1 MKKVSRLNNSGPNN
15 SGLVALLLAAALLQ
29 PGAAPLLAQQQ
40 SAQQQAQQP
49 PTQPPVVVAPQQPRR
64 VAPLQG
70 PPQRPANM
78 GTTTFKSQVDLVLID
93 VQVIGKDGK
102 PVKGLKSSQFSIY
115 EDDKPQKLNSFDFF
129 DIEGFEKLE
138 VASKPDDKPRT
149 LALDSIAPSEQMRE
163 IVRDHR
169 LIVLFFDMT
178 SMQPD
183 DLRRAT
189 DSAEKFVK
197 DQMTPA
203 DMVGIVMYGTS
214 LQVVENFTDDRK
226 GLLRVIT
233 AIRTGKDAALAGL
246 QSNASDT
253 DAVEDTGAAFTAD
266 ETEFNVFNTSR
277 KLQAIQDLANML
289 RYIPGKK
296 QVIQF
301 TSGVTQTGDEN
312 RSDLRVA
319 TDAANKANMSLY
331 SVDSRGLQ
339 GAPPGGDAST
349 GASTGNSMYRG
360 ASVFRQTSQRDA
372 SRDTLYT
379 LASDTGG
386 KAFFDEGD
394 LSNVYKEVQA
404 DTAGYYLL
412 GYLSTNTKMDGK
424 WRRIRVKVDA
434 PGAKTHWREGYY
446 GPKDY
451 KIYTTDDRERQL
463 GDAMTSEIARNE
475 LPVVVETDYFRVN
488 GRANEVYVPVSA
500 KLPSTALDWAEKKGQ
515 KEAQFDFLA
524 QVTEEKSKRVVGTL
538 RNTITI
544 KLDPSR
550 FEEIKKKALVYQGG
564 FLLGPGKYKLK
575 FLTRENANGRIGT
588 FEDTLDL
595 PSQDPKILGIS
606 SLMLSSQVE
615 TVPAKSKEIAVRTA
629 EATTKMAKNPL
640 EISGDRMIPSVTHVF
655 TSDQQLYVLFQAYA
669 PAGSD
674 PAKLRAGL
682 VLFRGGVKNS
692 ETPLIEPAEI
702 DNATHTVSFRLT
714 MPLDKLAV
722 GRYTV
727 QAVTIEPG
735 GGLSAFQR
743 AFFALRAPLKA
754 AAPAAAKPSSE

>member
-1 MKKVSRLNNSGPNN
+1 MKKLSRIDNSGF
-15 SGLVALLLAAALLQ
+15 VALLLAAAMIQ
-29 PGAAPLLAQQQ
+29 QGAMPVSAQQATPQAGQQQ
-40 SAQQQAQQP
+40 STPAQQP
-49 PTQPPVVVAPQQPRR
+49 STPVVVAPQQPRR
-64 VAPLQG
+64 VAPLQA
-70 PPQRPANM
+70 PSQRPINL
-78 GTTTFKSQVDLVLID
+78 GTTTFKTGVDLVLVD

-102 PVKGLKSSQFSIY
+102 PIKGLKDSQFTVY
-115 EDDKPQKLNSFDFF
+115 EDDKVQKLRNVDYF
-129 DIEGFEKLE
+129 DIEGMEKME
-138 VASKPDDKPRT
+138 VAAKPDDKPRT
-149 LALDSIAPSEQMRE
+149 LALDSIAPAEEVRE

-226 GLLRVIT
+226 GLLRVVG
-233 AIRTGKDAALAGL
+233 AIRTGKDAVLAGL
-246 QSNASDT
+246 QSNADDT

-289 RYIPGKK
+289 RFIPGKK

-301 TSGVTQTGDEN
+301 TSGITQTGDEN

-319 TDAANKANMSLY
+319 TDAANKANMSVY
-331 SVDSRGLQ
+331 TVDARGLQ
-339 GAPPGGDAST
+339 GAPPGGDAAT
-349 GASTGNSMYRG
+349 GASTGSSMYRG
-360 ASVFRQTSQRDA
+360 ASVARQTDQRNA

-394 LSNVYKEVQA
+394 LSSVFKEVQA
-404 DTAGYYLL
+404 DSSGYYLVS
-412 GYLSTNTKMDGK
+412 YLSTNAKMDGK
-424 WRRIRVKVDA
+424 WRRIRVKVDV
-434 PGAKTHWREGYY
+434 PGAKLHWREGYY

-451 KIYTTDDRERQL
+451 KIYNTEDKERQL
-463 GDAMTSEIARNE
+463 GDAMTSEVARNE
-475 LPVVVETDYFRVN
+475 LPVVVETDYFRMS
-488 GRANEVYVPVSA
+488 GRTNEVYVPVSA

-515 KEAQFDFLA
+515 KEAQFDFAA

-544 KLDPSR
+544 KLDPAR

-564 FLLGPGKYKLK
+564 LILGPGKYKLK
-575 FLTRENANGRIGT
+575 FLARENANGRIGT

-595 PSQDPKILGIS
+595 PSQDPKILGVS

-615 TVPAKSKEIAVRTA
+615 PVPPKSKEIQSRAIAQDAKVV
-629 EATTKMAKNPL
+629 KNPL

-669 PAGSD
+669 PPGSD
-674 PAKLRAGL
+674 PTKLRAGL
-682 VLFRGGVKNS
+682 VLFRSGVKSS

-702 DNATHTVSFRLT
+702 DNAAHTVSFRMT
-714 MPLDKLAV
+714 MSLDKLPP

-727 QAVTIEPG
+727 QAITIEPG
-735 GGLSAFQR
+735 GALSAFQR
-743 AFFALRAPLKA
+743 AFFALRAPAK
-754 AAPAAAKPSSE
+754 PAAVAADKPAAE